1 MKYKPYSNK
10 QKFKTLRS
18 SLRRDQT
25 KAEQLIWAGLR
36 NNRNGYRFRR
46 QFQILNYIVD
56 FYCHELK
63 LIIEIDG
70 FVHENDDIYDK
81 DLIREKELK
90 KLGHKIIRYTNKQV
104 YKQLESVWWDIK
116 NKCEYREK
124 WLKSNPTLTLP
135 S

>member
-18 SLRRDQT
+18 SLRRGQT

-36 NNRNGYRFRR
+36 DKRTVYRFRR
-46 QFQILNYIVD
+46 QFQILDYIVD

-63 LIIEIDG
+63 LIIELDG
-70 FVHENDDIYDK
+70 CVHEDDDVYGE
-81 DLIREKELK
+81 DLIRQKELE
-90 KLGHKIIRYTNKQV
+90 KLGFKIIRYTNSQV

-116 NKCEYREK
+116 NKCEERKK